1 MSLVPED
8 SRRFRRRARLLGW
21 LALVVA
27 VAVGGLMLLER
38 HLIFFPA
45 RYPIGEWDLGA
56 WRRRT
61 GCQLEDRFL
70 TTSDGVRLHAWW
82 VSPPDPA
89 PPGETIRSALLYL
102 HGNAGNLSHRGA
114 VVATLARHLGMD
126 VLIPDYRGYGRSEG
140 RPGEE
145 GLYEDARTVWRFLTE
160 DRGLPARRV
169 VVYGKSLGGGVATR
183 LASDVHPAGLVL
195 QSTFTSIPDLAA
207 HHYPFVPRLFVRT
220 QMDSLSRIASVGCPV
235 LIIHSRADEVVPF
248 AQGERLYAA
257 AREPKRFFAVE
268 LAGHNDTFDAGGE
281 ALLAALVE
289 LARAGLGEKATPAR
303 CTR

>member
-1 MSLVPED
+1 MI
-8 SRRFRRRARLLGW
+8 G
-21 LALVVA
+21 
-27 VAVGGLMLLER
+27 ER

-45 RYPIGEWDLGA
+45 PYPAGEWDLGA

-61 GCQLEDRFL
+61 GCEFEDRFL

-82 VSPPDPA
+82 VSPPGSRL
-89 PPGETIRSALLYL
+89 PGATTRPALLYL
-102 HGNAGNLSHRGA
+102 HGNTGNLSHRGG
-114 VVATLARHLGMD
+114 VAAMLARRLGMD

-145 GLYEDARTVWRFLTE
+145 GLYEDARTAWRFLTL
-160 DRGLPARRV
+160 DRGLPAARI

-183 LASDVHPAGLVL
+183 LASEVHPAGLVL

-220 QMDSLSRIASVGCPV
+220 RMDSLLRIASVGCPLLV
-235 LIIHSRADEVVPF
+235 VHSRADEIAPF
-248 AQGERLYAA
+248 AHGQRLYAA
-257 AREPKRFFAVE
+257 AREPKRFFTVE

-281 ALLAALVE
+281 ALLATLVE
-289 LARAGLGEKATPAR
+289 FTRSRLSEGASPAR
-303 CTR
+303 